1 MDATA
6 GVIIVSSVMLSCSTL
21 VAAGLLW
28 LSARLAGHSG
38 IADRQKRMGTELA
51 EISADVKAIRAL
63 LEDSID

>member
-6 GVIIVSSVMLSCSTL
+6 GAIIVSSVMLSCSTL
-21 VAAGLLW
+21 VVALLW
-28 LSARLAGHSG
+28 FSARLAGRRG
-38 IADRQKRMGTELA
+38 DADRQEWMGTELA

>member
-6 GVIIVSSVMLSCSTL
+6 GAIIVSSVMLSCSTL
-21 VAAGLLW
+21 VVAGLLW
-28 LSARLAGHSG
+28 FSARLAGRRG
-38 IADRQKRMGTELA
+38 AADRQEWLGTELA